1 MLFDKQTR
9 EKGCSMASD
18 RPFHVTFPDG
28 GTMQG
33 SKKEVLRAI
42 QDYPIGCD
50 HLMNASGQC
59 TLGCGYVD
67 SYSPFG
73 GRNGIR

>member
-1 MLFDKQTR
+1 
-9 EKGCSMASD
+9 MAD
-18 RPFHVTFPDG
+18 NRPFHVTFPDG

-33 SKKEVLRAI
+33 SKDEVLRAI
-42 QDYPIGCD
+42 QDYPVDCH

-59 TLGCGYVD
+59 TLGCGYVY

-73 GRNGIR
+73 GRNR